1 LARFYLFLIIVR
13 HPKVVTLV
21 YSPLTKS
28 LTEPWTIP
36 YFKIPKNISKI

>member
-1 LARFYLFLIIVR
+1 MIIVR

-28 LTEPWTIP
+28 LTVIDDPSNLALVSVIN
-36 YFKIPKNISKI
+36 YDHK